1 MGVLRSVL
9 QSPLPRLALAAA
21 LLGGC
26 STSNATGTDD
36 AGASEDATTCNPL
49 PETQSTGTDDD
60 CVAIVPNPCCDQFFG
75 FNCAPDGDAGGQ
87 MCSETDTC
95 VRAARYDTTL
105 CNGGSAYSCPI
116 VYGQVS
122 ATLISP
128 PCVQMETVGPTGEG
142 IRWCC
147 GGNVTAP
154 SLDAGI
160 HAGLDAGLDAS
171 VGQPSGTDSGGAS
184 PGGDAGVS
192 DAALD

>member
-1 MGVLRSVL
+1 MSVLRSFCL
-9 QSPLPRLALAAA
+9 SRLPWVPASTAVGIALVGA

-26 STSNATGTDD
+26 STSNASGSDD

-49 PETQSTGTDDD
+49 PETLSTGTNDD

-87 MCSETDTC
+87 MCSETDSC

-116 VYGQVS
+116 VYGAVS

-147 GGNVTAP
+147 GGNITP
-154 SLDAGI
+154 PNLDAG
-160 HAGLDAGLDAS
+160 GGPF
-171 VGQPSGTDSGGAS
+171 GGDSGGS
-184 PGGDAGVS
+184 GTGGDGGVT

>member
-1 MGVLRSVL
+1 MSVLRSFHFSASCSAVGVG
-9 QSPLPRLALAAA
+9 LAAVV

-26 STSNATGTDD
+26 STSSASGSDD

-49 PETQSTGTDDD
+49 PETLSTGTDDD

-75 FNCAPDGDAGGQ
+75 FNCAPEGDAGGQ

-95 VRAARYDTTL
+95 VRAARYDTKL
-105 CNGGSAYSCPI
+105 CNGGSYSCPI

-122 ATLISP
+122 ATLVSP
-128 PCVQMETVGPTGEG
+128 PCVQMENVGPTGEG

-154 SLDAGI
+154 NLDAG
-160 HAGLDAGLDAS
+160 G
-171 VGQPSGTDSGGAS
+171 GQPFGTDSGGTT
-184 PGGDAGVS
+184 PGGDGGAT